1 MEEEIRCF
9 VCKEFYREPVLL
21 PCGHALCRVCAVNL
35 QTHIHEG
42 DNSAASN
49 DYQEADKA
57 SVSSETDS
65 GVVCGS
71 RPNSYAGTPAAPVY
85 SSAAFTITCPSCS
98 KLVYLDDN
106 GAEGLPPF
114 RVMRTIV
121 ERFGG
126 ITGAPPAEE
135 ACQMCEGERRAAVV
149 RCEQCSVRYCAGCRD
164 AWHPTRG
171 PLAQHELRAL
181 GTTCADHGSP
191 PVLYCNTCLVPIC
204 QRCLAE
210 RHSTHETQAL
220 SIAARAHKVYKLL
233 PSLLKQ
239 AMQRK
244 LGLTFII
251 SQTSNCLPILGLNKN
266 TTNNGLIDITYCAIY
281 SI

>member
-1 MEEEIRCF
+1 MEEEIRCY

-21 PCGHALCRVCAVNL
+21 PCGHALCRKCAINL
-35 QTHIHEG
+35 QIHVHETDG
-42 DNSAASN
+42 ATASS

-85 SSAAFTITCPSCS
+85 PANPAFSITCPSCS
-98 KLVYLDDN
+98 KLLFLDDN

-114 RVMRTIV
+114 RVMRSIV

-126 ITGAPPAEE
+126 VSGMPAAEE
-135 ACQMCEGERRAAVV
+135 ACQMCEGERRAAIV
-149 RCEQCSVRYCAGCRD
+149 RCEQCSVRYCASCRD

-181 GTTCADHGSP
+181 GTTCSDHGSP
-191 PVLYCNTCLVPIC
+191 PVLFCNSCLMPIC
-204 QRCLAE
+204 QCCLAE
-210 RHSTHETQAL
+210 RHSSHETQPLA
-220 SIAARAHKVYKLL
+220 SAARAHKVAKCFLL
-233 PSLLKQ
+233 SHCIYLRSQ
-239 AMQRK
+239 Y
-244 LGLTFII
+244 II
-251 SQTSNCLPILGLNKN
+251 
-266 TTNNGLIDITYCAIY
+266 
-281 SI
+281 